1 MNSEFN
7 WGWGAQSP
15 QSTAQPTNRSPC
27 TVGDIPL
34 LTIRPLNDPGATNGF
49 LLSIGSPEGR
59 LLRALRVFG
68 ANLTNHF
75 TSWTV
80 SFIRERLLLIR
91 AQEIPDCQQSRCHH
105 AYDPYQPPLRKF
117 GARKR
122 EHQLSLPLR
131 LSTSRY
137 LAGTAFWSKKR
148 IYRYR
153 QKALLE
159 QARLIWVKGHRQNLG
174 MRLRARL
181 GILAARSGWL
191 SRPDRSKEPH
201 VACPAGSKAGTA
213 IHAWQQ

>member
-1 MNSEFN
+1 MNGEFN

-68 ANLTNHF
+68 SNLTNHF

-122 EHQLSLPLR
+122 TPAIAPATTIDISIPRWHGFLVQKAHLPLP
-131 LSTSRY
+131 T
-137 LAGTAFWSKKR
+137 
-148 IYRYR
+148 
-153 QKALLE
+153 
-159 QARLIWVKGHRQNLG
+159 
-174 MRLRARL
+174 
-181 GILAARSGWL
+181 
-191 SRPDRSKEPH
+191 
-201 VACPAGSKAGTA
+201 GSIA
-213 IHAWQQ
+213 